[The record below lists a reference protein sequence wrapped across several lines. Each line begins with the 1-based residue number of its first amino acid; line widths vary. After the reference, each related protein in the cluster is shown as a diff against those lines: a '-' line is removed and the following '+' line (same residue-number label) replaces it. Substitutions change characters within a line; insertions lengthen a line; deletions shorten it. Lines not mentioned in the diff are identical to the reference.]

1 MTLRQC
7 AQAAQGD
14 CTLCAPAH
22 AARWKSDR
30 NHRRRRLSR
39 QGHGVLV
46 AAITVTRRR
55 TRSSA
60 NAGSLSF
67 DRDAPAKFRF
77 ASDSLLEGA
86 GFEPS
91 VPRLRARCIWA
102 RATRPTP
109 PARSRKGTRD
119 RARQDPSGV
128 PARARS
134 RQEQAAGQTQRCE
147 RSHPESPPERAPW
160 AGAVSQH
167 SATCLLVTK

>member
-1 MTLRQC
+1 MTLPQC
-7 AQAAQGD
+7 AQPAQGD

-22 AARWKSDR
+22 AASWKSDR
-30 NHRRRRLSR
+30 NRRRRRFSR

-77 ASDSLLEGA
+77 ASDTLLEGD

-91 VPRLRARCIWA
+91 VPRQILFAA
-102 RATRPTP
+102 PFDP
-109 PARSRKGTRD
+109 P
-119 RARQDPSGV
+119 QF
-128 PARARS
+128 
-134 RQEQAAGQTQRCE
+134 
-147 RSHPESPPERAPW
+147 
-160 AGAVSQH
+160 
-167 SATCLLVTK
+167 